1 MNHNIEFQ
9 KVLLMDFPWV
19 QDKQLSLTK
28 FLGTESPQAGY
39 YCYKDSQDE
48 LCSIVCGRYSEFC
61 NLQKNLIYKK
71 ALTIPYCPLCPYV
84 CRRSLEL

>member
-48 LCSIVCGRYSEFC
+48 LCSIVCGMYSAGDYFPFFW
-61 NLQKNLIYKK
+61 NLQKID
-71 ALTIPYCPLCPYV
+71 
-84 CRRSLEL
+84 